1 MGFLLL
7 GEDWICKSVQGGYFH
22 QELIILPFPLF
33 NFWSLGLKKRGG
45 VQKTLSY
52 LMQGLIL
59 ASGPYAQ
66 MSNFSLGTETY
77 YIEFQQD
84 MFRQGYIHH
93 QWHKRLMLLRSI
105 RLRHIFYKILPLFL
119 INQAS
124 FDLCSVA
131 ASCENSPFIHNI
143 SDILLFFNPHIQE
156 EKNFIKIILNS

>member
-1 MGFLLL
+1 
-7 GEDWICKSVQGGYFH
+7 
-22 QELIILPFPLF
+22 
-33 NFWSLGLKKRGG
+33 
-45 VQKTLSY
+45 
-52 LMQGLIL
+52 L

-93 QWHKRLMLLRSI
+93 QWHKRLMLLRCI

-124 FDLCSVA
+124 FYLCSVA
-131 ASCENSPFIHNI
+131 AYSLIPIFKKKKI
-143 SDILLFFNPHIQE
+143 SF
-156 EKNFIKIILNS
+156 KIILNS